1 MIRYE
6 TLILAVPEI
15 TNDEAATIEKTLAAA
30 INQVQG
36 NVISFE
42 RWGKFKLAY
51 QINKNDY
58 GVYYLVRY
66 EVSNENKT
74 TLANQIQELF
84 TVRLNTLVMR
94 HMTSILDARKGLE
107 YTRPQSLE
115 EAPEVDTT
123 TMRESTGSWGRQRSY
138 EPRSFEQAPRAVE
151 QSNEDME

>member
-30 INQVQG
+30 ISQAQG

-74 TLANQIQELF
+74 ALANQIQELF
-84 TVRLNTLVMR
+84 AVRLNTLVMR
-94 HMTSILDARKGLE
+94 HMTSVLDARKGLE

-123 TMRESTGSWGRQRSY
+123 SMREATGSWGRQRSY
-138 EPRSFEQAPRAVE
+138 EHRSFEQAPRAAE